1 MEDQISSKTK
11 ENFKKEITIM
21 NKLNHPN
28 IIELIGISKT
38 NEGNEL
44 MILEYLIKSSLYH
57 QLHEKKTKIPQWLQ
71 IKLSIDIMKGILYL
85 HQSNPKLIHRDLKSH
100 K

>member
-1 MEDQISSKTK
+1 MTPQIK
-11 ENFKKEITIM
+11 ENFKKEINIM

-28 IIELIGISKT
+28 IVELMGISKMKD
-38 NEGNEL
+38 GNEV
-44 MILEYLIKSSLYH
+44 MILEYLIRSSLYH
-57 QLHEKKTKIPQWLQ
+57 QLHEKNVKIPLYLQ
-71 IKLSIDIMKGILYL
+71 IKLSMDIMKGINYL

>member
-11 ENFKKEITIM
+11 ENFKKEINIM

-28 IIELIGISKT
+28 ITELIGISKM
-38 NEGNEL
+38 NDGNEI

-57 QLHEKKTKIPQWLQ
+57 QIHEKKIRLPLWLQ
-71 IKLSIDIMKGILYL
+71 IKLSMDIMKGLLYL
-85 HQSNPKLIHRDLKSH
+85 HQLNPKLIHRDLKSH

>member
-1 MEDQISSKTK
+1 MEDQISFKTK
-11 ENFKKEITIM
+11 ENFKKEITVM
-21 NKLNHPN
+21 SKLLHPN
-28 IIELIGISKT
+28 ITELIGISKMK
-38 NEGNEL
+38 EGNEI

-57 QLHEKKTKIPQWLQ
+57 QLHEKNVSIPQWLQ
-71 IKLSIDIMKGILYL
+71 IKLSIDIIKGISYL

>member
-1 MEDQISSKTK
+1 MSK
-11 ENFKKEITIM
+11 
-21 NKLNHPN
+21 LLHPN
-28 IIELIGISKT
+28 ITELIGISKMK
-38 NEGNEL
+38 EGNEI

-57 QLHEKKTKIPQWLQ
+57 QLHEKNIKIPQWLQ

>member
-1 MEDQISSKTK
+1 MEDQISSETK
-11 ENFKKEITIM
+11 ENFKKEITVM
-21 NKLNHPN
+21 SKLNHPN
-28 IIELIGISKT
+28 ITELIGISKMK
-38 NEGNEL
+38 EGNEI

-57 QLHEKKTKIPQWLQ
+57 QLHEKNVSIPQWLQ